1 MKSIRTAEPSDALAI
16 QSLLADLGY
25 PGTGDFIHGRIQ
37 QLLAHPDEA
46 LLVAEE
52 AGRILGV
59 ISLHFIPQLAL
70 AGDFCRISYFCVDST
85 ARGGGIGKLLES
97 RAQELAQARHCD
109 RIEVHCH
116 ARRTD
121 AHRFYDRQ
129 GYVES
134 PKYFCKSL
142 KISDL

>member
-1 MKSIRTAEPSDALAI
+1 MAVIRSALLSDAPAI
-16 QSLLADLGY
+16 ETLLSDLGY
-25 PGTGDFIHGRIQ
+25 PGTGGFIKERIQ
-37 QLLAHPDEA
+37 QLLAHSDEE

-52 AGRILGV
+52 ENKILGV

-70 AGDFCRISYFCVDST
+70 AGDFCRISYFCVDAA
-85 ARGGGIGKLLES
+85 ARGRGIGNLLES
-97 RAQELAQARHCD
+97 RGQELARARHCD

-116 ARRTD
+116 ARRIN
-121 AHRFYDRQ
+121 AHRFYERQ

-142 KISDL
+142 NSNS